1 ARRIEARMRAHSCG
15 SSSRGVAGRASTV
28 TAFFPVHSTLAP
40 RCVRRAA
47 IVSTSRMRGTLS
59 SRQGPSASS
68 VAARMGRAAFLL
80 PAGRI
85 VPWSGRPPETQN
97 VDAMGCGKLRR
108 GLRRRQALANV
119 RGLLPL
125 LALALLA
132 VAGLAPPRVHWPRL
146 APRLRRDAALAPGL
160 PLVLVGLV
168 LGPGI
173 GLLDRAAVRA
183 LTPVTALAVG
193 CLGAALGARLEWR
206 LVKRVPRGVW
216 LLCGAQALAVLTAI
230 AASAWAITRAVPAL
244 RSAWTPILPLG
255 LTLGAVAVVSGPVA
269 VARAAQATGAPRG
282 TARAFDLAATL
293 DAIFGVLAFA
303 VIIGVSRP
311 RDATTGLFLMMGA
324 LLVLPTPWILPAALG
339 LAALRV
345 AVRWAVVRYG
355 RDPLKAVRLPAQL
368 GLATTAQGG
377 TALAIAM
384 SFFLIYPDA
393 GALVATVVVGVLL
406 AQLAAAPLLAKSLG
420 VPTLTAPQPAAELG

>member
-1 ARRIEARMRAHSCG
+1 MRAHSCG

-40 RCVRRAA
+40 RCVRRAS

-119 RGLLPL
+119 RGVHPL

-132 VAGLAPPRVHWPRL
+132 VAGLAATRVHWPRL

-160 PLVLVGLV
+160 PL
-168 LGPGI
+168 
-173 GLLDRAAVRA
+173 
-183 LTPVTALAVG
+183 
-193 CLGAALGARLEWR
+193 
-206 LVKRVPRGVW
+206 
-216 LLCGAQALAVLTAI
+216 
-230 AASAWAITRAVPAL
+230 
-244 RSAWTPILPLG
+244 
-255 LTLGAVAVVSGPVA
+255 
-269 VARAAQATGAPRG
+269 
-282 TARAFDLAATL
+282 DLAATL

-311 RDATTGLFLMMGA
+311 RDATAGVELGRAAWLAMTLGSGMLVGMAFLSVTRLRPVADELGFALLGAVLFGAGAAYASGSNPLLVCAIAAALIVNLAPQRRGVRARLGAWEHPATTGLFLMMGA

>member
-1 ARRIEARMRAHSCG
+1 M
-15 SSSRGVAGRASTV
+15 
-28 TAFFPVHSTLAP
+28 P
-40 RCVRRAA
+40 
-47 IVSTSRMRGTLS
+47 
-59 SRQGPSASS
+59 
-68 VAARMGRAAFLL
+68 
-80 PAGRI
+80 
-85 VPWSGRPPETQN
+85 
-97 VDAMGCGKLRR
+97 
-108 GLRRRQALANV
+108 RRR
-119 RGLLPL
+119 P
-125 LALALLA
+125 
-132 VAGLAPPRVHWPRL
+132 
-146 APRLRRDAALAPGL
+146 
-160 PLVLVGLV
+160 
-168 LGPGI
+168 
-173 GLLDRAAVRA
+173 
-183 LTPVTALAVG
+183 
-193 CLGAALGARLEWR
+193 
-206 LVKRVPRGVW
+206 
-216 LLCGAQALAVLTAI
+216 
-230 AASAWAITRAVPAL
+230 
-244 RSAWTPILPLG
+244 
-255 LTLGAVAVVSGPVA
+255 
-269 VARAAQATGAPRG
+269 APRG

-311 RDATTGLFLMMGA
+311 RDATAGVELGRAAWLAMTLGSGMLVGMAFLSVTRLRPVADELGFALLGAVLFGAGAAYASGSNPLLVCAIAAALIVNLAPQRRGVRARLGACEHPATTGLFLMMGA

>member
-1 ARRIEARMRAHSCG
+1 
-15 SSSRGVAGRASTV
+15 
-28 TAFFPVHSTLAP
+28 
-40 RCVRRAA
+40 
-47 IVSTSRMRGTLS
+47 
-59 SRQGPSASS
+59 
-68 VAARMGRAAFLL
+68 
-80 PAGRI
+80 
-85 VPWSGRPPETQN
+85 
-97 VDAMGCGKLRR
+97 
-108 GLRRRQALANV
+108 LRRRQALANV
-119 RGLLPL
+119 RGVHPL

-132 VAGLAPPRVHWPRL
+132 VAGLAATRVPWPRL

-160 PLVLVGLV
+160 PLLLVGLV

-183 LTPVTALAVG
+183 LTPVTALALG

-206 LVKRVPRGVW
+206 LVKRIPRGVW
-216 LLCGAQALAVLTAI
+216 LLCGAQALAVLATI
-230 AASAWAITRAVPAL
+230 AASAWAVTRAVPAL
-244 RSAWTPILPLG
+244 RSAWSPILPLG

-269 VARAAQATGAPRG
+269 VARAAQATGARRPA
-282 TARAFDLAATL
+282 ARAFDLAATL

-311 RDATTGLFLMMGA
+311 RDPTAGVELGRAAWLAMTLGSGVLVGMAFLSVTRLRPVADELGFALLGAVLFGAGAAYASGSNPLLVCAIAAALIVNLAPQRRGVRARLGAWEHPATTGLFIMMGA
-324 LLVLPTPWILPAALG
+324 LLVLPTAWILPAALG

-345 AVRWAVVRYG
+345 AARWAVVRYG

-393 GALVATVVVGVLL
+393 GALVVTVVVGVLL

-420 VPTLTAPQPAAELG
+420 VPTLTAPQPAAELS

>member
-1 ARRIEARMRAHSCG
+1 MPSMAAPSETRKRARSWTWGSDAAFRSTVVPDARTAAINAFSVPVTLGSSRKISAPLSLPSSVYASPTETSAPSRSSARKCVSTRRRPITSPPGGGSCTRPKRASIGPARRIEARMRAHSCG

-40 RCVRRAA
+40 RCVRRAS

-119 RGLLPL
+119 RGVHPL

-132 VAGLAPPRVHWPRL
+132 VAGLAATRVHWPRL

-183 LTPVTALAVG
+183 LTPV
-193 CLGAALGARLEWR
+193 
-206 LVKRVPRGVW
+206 
-216 LLCGAQALAVLTAI
+216 
-230 AASAWAITRAVPAL
+230 PA
-244 RSAWTPILPLG
+244 
-255 LTLGAVAVVSGPVA
+255 
-269 VARAAQATGAPRG
+269 
-282 TARAFDLAATL
+282 LAATL

-311 RDATTGLFLMMGA
+311 RDAAAGVELGRAAWLAMTLGSGMLVGMAFLSVTRLRPVADELGFALLGAVLFGAGAAYASGSNPLLVCAIAAALIVNLAPQRRGVRARLGAWEHRATTGLFLMMGA
-324 LLVLPTPWILPAALG
+324 LLALPP
-339 LAALRV
+339 R
-345 AVRWAVVRYG
+345 
-355 RDPLKAVRLPAQL
+355 
-368 GLATTAQGG
+368 
-377 TALAIAM
+377 
-384 SFFLIYPDA
+384 
-393 GALVATVVVGVLL
+393 
-406 AQLAAAPLLAKSLG
+406 
-420 VPTLTAPQPAAELG
+420 